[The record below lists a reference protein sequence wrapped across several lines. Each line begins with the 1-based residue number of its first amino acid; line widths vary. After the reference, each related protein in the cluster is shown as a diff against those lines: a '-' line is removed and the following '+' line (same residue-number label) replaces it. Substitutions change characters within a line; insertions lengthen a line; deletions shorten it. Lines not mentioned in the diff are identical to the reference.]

1 MYLLLQTT
9 PADHSILGATVDVV
23 FFAIGAFLLSSIFWY
38 FYQKKDKEE
47 IEDLK
52 KSLDKVQPQHDVL
65 NNQHEHLKSE
75 HNKVKQ
81 ALADLM
87 DNYQELDIK
96 HNSFLSKQST
106 TKNLYEQVDEER
118 QSLLDS
124 YESMESNYNAL
135 DSKYNDAITALD
147 RLEAEVE
154 NLSDD
159 KEELK
164 EVNTNLKNELA
175 KLESLLAEK
184 GADVAAIQIAAE
196 RGDTD
201 EEEEIE
207 KLIGASQARKLV
219 SSPTSQVVDV
229 QEAIILQKNHEL
241 ETTYEALKE
250 DYNQLRNEHTH
261 LNNQYHT
268 LKALNDE
275 FVQAEEAA
283 LDKEILA
290 EASQEKL
297 TLLGETHGQ
306 LQTDYATLK
315 EELEEKV
322 LPKLRA
328 TQALLNQKEE
338 NYRQL
343 TVKLEAQTSKIQS
356 SSSQLKSFDDVR
368 ATSQALYLSN
378 KNLAEKNGDLEKQ
391 YEKLNVKHK
400 DLSAQFQLLREQ
412 FSLAE
417 SKLEAIE
424 SKDKTPTIDVAQLT
438 KDYEAL
444 KAKFAAQEATHSA
457 EKLRLVEL
465 ESLIGSINDSSSYGI
480 TYSPTSLDII
490 EGIPPKVSTLLH
502 KKGIKNWSDLAK
514 AEVDHLN
521 TLLKAAGKRYEI
533 YNPINWPPQA
543 KLLAAGRWKDFK
555 ELEAELISQRKRKEK
570 QIEFDDLKV
579 IEGIGPKIEVLLNK
593 ANIYTWKKLSK
604 TGIGELKRLLKAEGS
619 VYEAHDPSTWPE
631 QASLAA
637 NWSWTDL
644 EALQAELKAGR
655 EKV

>member
-9 PADHSILGATVDVV
+9 PDHSILGATVDVA
-23 FFAIGAFLLSSIFWY
+23 FFTIVAFLLSSIFWY
-38 FYQKKDKEE
+38 VFQKQDKQE
-47 IEDLK
+47 IETLK

-75 HNKVKQ
+75 HAKVKQ

-87 DNYQELDIK
+87 DNYQELDTK
-96 HNSFLSKQST
+96 HTAFLSNQSN

-124 YESMESNYNAL
+124 YESMEANYNAL
-135 DSKYNDAITALD
+135 DLKYNDAITTLD

-159 KEELK
+159 KEGLMEL
-164 EVNTNLKNELA
+164 NSNLKNEVA
-175 KLESLLAEK
+175 KLENLLAEK
-184 GADVAAIQIAAE
+184 GADVATIKEARE
-196 RGDTD
+196 TGDTD
-201 EEEEIE
+201 EDDEIE
-207 KLIGASQARKLV
+207 KLIGASQARKLASASV
-219 SSPTSQVVDV
+219 PQVVDV

-241 ETTYEALKE
+241 QATYEALKE
-250 DYNQLRNEHTH
+250 DYNQLRNEHTD
-261 LNNQYHT
+261 LSNQYYA
-268 LKALNDE
+268 LKEANDE
-275 FVQAEEAA
+275 HVKVAEAV
-283 LDKEILA
+283 LGKEILA
-290 EASQEKL
+290 EATHEKL
-297 TLLGETHGQ
+297 TLLEEQNGQ
-306 LQTDYATLK
+306 LKADYTAMK
-315 EELEEKV
+315 VELEEKV

-343 TVKLEAQTSKIQS
+343 TVKLENQTAKIQS
-356 SSSQLKSFDDVR
+356 SSSQLKSFEDVR

-378 KNLAEKNGDLEKQ
+378 KNLAEKNSDLEKQ
-391 YEKLNVKHK
+391 YEKLNTKHK

-417 SKLEAIE
+417 GKLEAIE
-424 SKDKTPTIDVAQLT
+424 SKDKTSTVDLEQLI
-438 KDYEAL
+438 KDYEVL
-444 KAKFAAQEATHSA
+444 KAAFDAQETKHSA
-457 EKLRLVEL
+457 EKSRLVEL

-480 TYSPTSLDII
+480 TYSPTSLDIV
-490 EGIPPKVSTLLH
+490 EGIPPKVSVLLH

-514 AEVDHLN
+514 TEVDHLN
-521 TLLKAAGKRYEI
+521 TILKAAGKRYEI

-543 KLLAAGRWKDFK
+543 KLLAAGQWKEFK
-555 ELEAELISQRKRKEK
+555 ELEAELITQRKRKEQ

-637 NWSWTDL
+637 NWSWTEL

-655 EKV
+655 EQV

>member
-1 MYLLLQTT
+1 MYLLLQNT

-23 FFAIGAFLLSSIFWY
+23 FFTIIAFGLSAIFWY

-47 IEDLK
+47 IDLLK

-65 NNQHEHLKSE
+65 NNQHEHLKAE
-75 HNKVKQ
+75 HAKIKQ

-87 DNYQELDIK
+87 DNYQELDTK
-96 HNSFLSKQST
+96 HVAFLSNQSN

-135 DSKYNDAITALD
+135 DLKYNDAITTLD

-159 KEELK
+159 KEELT
-164 EVNTNLKNELA
+164 ELNTKLKDELV
-175 KLESLLAEK
+175 KLENLLAEK
-184 GADVAAIQIAAE
+184 GAAVVEITEAQETA
-196 RGDTD
+196 GTD

-207 KLIGASQARKLV
+207 KLIGVAQSRKSAN
-219 SSPTSQVVDV
+219 SSVPKMVDV

-241 ETTYEALKE
+241 QTTYEALKE

-261 LNNQYHT
+261 LNNQYHS
-268 LKALNDE
+268 LKEVNE
-275 FVQAEEAA
+275 GFVQAEEAI

-306 LQTDYATLK
+306 LQTDYAALK

-343 TVKLEAQTSKIQS
+343 TAKVEAQTTKIQS
-356 SSSQLKSFDDVR
+356 SSSQLKSFEDVR

-378 KNLAEKNGDLEKQ
+378 KNLAEKNTDIEKQ
-391 YEKLNVKHK
+391 YEKLNAKHK

-417 SKLEAIE
+417 SKLETIE
-424 SKDKTPTIDVAQLT
+424 SNKTEITPNVDQLT
-438 KDYEAL
+438 KDYDQL
-444 KAKFAAQEATHSA
+444 KTAFDTQAAKHSA
-457 EKLRLVEL
+457 EKTRLIEL
-465 ESLIGSINDSSSYGI
+465 ESLISSINDSSSYGI
-480 TYSPTSLDII
+480 TYSPTSLEII

-502 KKGIKNWSDLAK
+502 KSGIKNWSDLAK
-514 AEVDHLN
+514 IEVDHLN
-521 TLLKAAGKRYEI
+521 IILKNAGKRYEI

-543 KLLAAGRWKDFK
+543 KLLAAGQWKIFK

-593 ANIYTWKKLSK
+593 ANIYTWKKLSQ

-619 VYEAHDPSTWPE
+619 VYEAHEPSTWPE
-631 QASLAA
+631 QAALAA
-637 NWSWTDL
+637 SWSWTEL
-644 EALQAELKAGR
+644 EHLQAELKAGR
-655 EKV
+655 EQV

>member
-1 MYLLLQTT
+1 MYLLLQNTSV
-9 PADHSILGATVDVV
+9 DHSILGATVDVL
-23 FFAIGAFLLSSIFWY
+23 FFILIAIALSTLGWY

-47 IEDLK
+47 IEALK

-65 NNQHEHLKSE
+65 QNQHEHLKAE
-75 HNKVKQ
+75 HAKVKQ

-87 DNYQELDIK
+87 DNYQELDTK
-96 HNSFLSKQST
+96 HVSFLSNQSN

-135 DSKYNDAITALD
+135 DLKYNDAITTLD

-159 KEELK
+159 KDELK
-164 EVNTNLKNELA
+164 ELNTNLKNELA
-175 KLESLLAEK
+175 KLEKILAEK
-184 GADVAAIQIAAE
+184 GEAIAE
-196 RGDTD
+196 IKEAKETGYTD

-207 KLIGASQARKLV
+207 KLIGASQSRKLA
-219 SSPTSQVVDV
+219 SSPVPEVVDV
-229 QEAIILQKNHEL
+229 QEAIMLQKNHEL
-241 ETTYEALKE
+241 QTTYEALKE

-268 LKALNDE
+268 LKEVNDE
-275 FVQAEEAA
+275 FVQVEEAA
-283 LDKEILA
+283 MDKEILA

-297 TLLGETHGQ
+297 TLLGEAHSQ
-306 LQTDYATLK
+306 LQANYTALK

-343 TVKLEAQTSKIQS
+343 TTKLEAQTSKIQS

-368 ATSQALYLSN
+368 ATSQALYFSN

-391 YEKLNVKHK
+391 YEKLNAKYK

-417 SKLEAIE
+417 SKLETIE
-424 SKDKTPTIDVAQLT
+424 SNDTEVTPELDQLT
-438 KDYEAL
+438 KDYDLL
-444 KAKFAAQEATHSA
+444 KTAFDTQETKHSA
-457 EKLRLVEL
+457 EKKRLIEL

-480 TYSPTSLDII
+480 TYSPTSLEII

-502 KKGIKNWSDLAK
+502 KNGIKNWSDLAK
-514 AEVDHLN
+514 VEVDHL
-521 TLLKAAGKRYEI
+521 TTILKNGGKRYEI

-543 KLLAAGRWKDFK
+543 KLLAAGQWKNFK
-555 ELEAELISQRKRKEK
+555 ELEAELISQRKRREK

-593 ANIYTWKKLSK
+593 ANIYTWKKLSQ

-619 VYEAHDPSTWPE
+619 VYEAHEPSTWPE
-631 QASLAA
+631 QAALAA
-637 NWSWTDL
+637 SWSWTEL
-644 EALQAELKAGR
+644 ENLQAELKAGR